1 MLLPEGEPNPL
12 LDCDW
17 CNAEGAYVYKGWA
30 FLCAKCIEER
40 ES

>member
-12 LDCDW
+12 LDCDG

-30 FLCAKCIEER
+30 FLCGKCIEER